1 MRKMAIIIFHQV
13 TARLT
18 IWWFT
23 LCATKLKLDEYNT
36 SVTMTWQGFK
46 IGNDSLDIASSATQ
60 IGMPGVQALGSFGT
74 NAVEKER
81 TYDPK

>member
-1 MRKMAIIIFHQV
+1 MMTMAIIIFHQV

-18 IWWFT
+18 IWG
-23 LCATKLKLDEYNT
+23 KLKLDEYNT
-36 SVTMTWQGFK
+36 SVTMMWQGFK

-60 IGMPGVQALGSFGT
+60 IGTSGVQALGSFGT